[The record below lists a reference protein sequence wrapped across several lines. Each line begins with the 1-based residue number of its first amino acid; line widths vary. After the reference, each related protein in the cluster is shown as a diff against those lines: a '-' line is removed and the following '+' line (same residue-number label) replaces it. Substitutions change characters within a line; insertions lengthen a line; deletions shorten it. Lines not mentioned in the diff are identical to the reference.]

1 MPDTKKIHWL
11 KLQTDFF
18 NNKFVKELR
27 KMKNGDKL
35 TIIYLKLLLLSIKN
49 NGVIKFDGTE
59 NNLPEQLELELD
71 ENVEDIRKTLV
82 MLLKQDLIESVDENT
97 FIIKQM
103 IQNKEK

>member
-1 MPDTKKIHWL
+1 MNNNAGTDIL

-49 NGVIKFDGTE
+49 NGAIKFYGTE

-71 ENVEDIRKTLV
+71 ENVENIRETLV
-82 MLLKQDLIESVDENT
+82 MLLSHDLIEN
-97 FIIKQM
+97 
-103 IQNKEK
+103 